1 MSNNVKKILSIDS
14 GASNIRIV
22 IFDELG
28 NTIFSD
34 KINEGANIAVDRE
47 NCTKQIIKVLS
58 ESLNKASL
66 SYEDINHFSIGVAGI
81 SDESARE
88 LLFKRLEECKISNRT
103 HLTTDVNP
111 IFEMNCSDNSAI
123 LVSVGTGAIC
133 LGRNIDDKIEKVGG
147 AGLDIDLGS
156 GFWMGKELLI
166 KLSFNK
172 NEEHD
177 ESEFNDLLNMT
188 LNSFN
193 TNELNLGIDQ
203 VMQSNDRYRKIAS
216 LSSGILELGENGN
229 EIAISIIQQSSQHIA
244 DMILFLCDQISYI
257 NDELILIAN
266 GSIMNNEFYRKSLS
280 DALIFDF
287 SSMKWLFPNI
297 SSAYYPGLLS
307 AKMLGMKVTINDLIE
322 NGAQLL

>member
-1 MSNNVKKILSIDS
+1 M
-14 GASNIRIV
+14 
-22 IFDELG
+22 
-28 NTIFSD
+28 
-34 KINEGANIAVDRE
+34 NEH
-47 NCTKQIIKVLS
+47 S
-58 ESLNKASL
+58 
-66 SYEDINHFSIGVAGI
+66 
-81 SDESARE
+81 
-88 LLFKRLEECKISNRT
+88 
-103 HLTTDVNP
+103 
-111 IFEMNCSDNSAI
+111 
-123 LVSVGTGAIC
+123 
-133 LGRNIDDKIEKVGG
+133 KIEKVGG

-287 SSMKWLFPNI
+287 STSLEKFKYSGSI
-297 SSAYYPGLLS
+297 SFTFFDNKSDKNSDWSSLLTEIGVI
-307 AKMLGMKVTINDLIE
+307 LGFLTLITFSSSPS
-322 NGAQLL
+322 LLYTTT